1 MPVGWPSG
9 AKFQKSGSEWK
20 ETEIVLKASP
30 KFAYFGR
37 TIQTLKNEIFF

>member
-30 KFAYFGR
+30 KFAYFG
-37 TIQTLKNEIFF
+37 TTDYQLSSKL